1 MTRTR
6 SIVLL
11 ASFLIMGALAAL
23 GWQKLSNGAEQIS
36 VRRVV
41 IDVESAALA
50 GGVDREAVRALAHTI
65 IGETSG
71 FALRP
76 DAPGSALRV
85 VVEAISTQQPPTPA
99 GHPPVAATTSLTMSL
114 ELIDDGQT
122 IARGRAVASAQGDID
137 REALLGNALRD
148 AIRQVKLVKA
158 ADRLDND
165 ELLRW
170 VGDPG
175 VSEAQRLRAMQ
186 ALASRGDRR
195 LTAALT
201 TRLDQE
207 LQDGEAAALL
217 QALALLGDPASIDA
231 VIAYSERRPATIRK
245 LCIDVVKASAS
256 ARGVPWLF
264 TLSSGHPDSE
274 VQAYA
279 RAALA
284 HLAPDLS
291 AEFLPSG
298 G

>member
-1 MTRTR
+1 MTRAR
-6 SIVLL
+6 AMILMASLL
-11 ASFLIMGALAAL
+11 GVASLAF
-23 GWQKLSNGAEQIS
+23 GWQRLSDRAETIS
-36 VRRVV
+36 LRRVV
-41 IDVESAALA
+41 IDVEPAALA
-50 GGVDREAVRALAHTI
+50 GGVDRESVRALAHAI
-65 IGETSG
+65 LGETSG

-85 VVEAISTQQPPTPA
+85 VVETISTQRPTTPVD
-99 GHPPVAATTSLTMSL
+99 HPPIAATTSLTMSV

-122 IARGRAVASAQGDID
+122 TARGRAVANAQGDIEG
-137 REALLGNALRD
+137 EALLGNALRD
-148 AIRQVKLVKA
+148 AIRQVQLVKA

-170 VGDPG
+170 VSDPD

-201 TRLDQE
+201 TRLDQD
-207 LQDGEAAALL
+207 LGDGEAAALL
-217 QALALLGDPASIDA
+217 QALALLGDPASIDP
-231 VIAYSERRPATIRK
+231 VIAYSERQPAPIRK

-291 AEFLPSG
+291 TEFLPSG

>member
-6 SIVLL
+6 AIVLL
-11 ASFLIMGALAAL
+11 ASLLIMGALAAL
-23 GWQKLSNGAEQIS
+23 SWQKFTGGAEVIS

-50 GGVDREAVRALAHTI
+50 GGVDREAVRALTHMT
-65 IGETSG
+65 IGETRG
-71 FALRP
+71 FKLAP

-85 VVEAISTQQPPTPA
+85 VVEAINTQQPPMPA
-99 GHPPVAATTSLTMSL
+99 GHPPVAATTSLTMSV

-137 REALLGNALRD
+137 REALLRNALRD
-148 AIRQVKLVKA
+148 AVRQVHLVKA
-158 ADRLDND
+158 ADRLDSD

-170 VGDPG
+170 FGDPDI
-175 VSEAQRLRAMQ
+175 SDAQRSRAMQ

-201 TRLDQE
+201 SRLEQE

-231 VIAYSERRPATIRK
+231 VIAYSERRPAAIRK

-291 AEFLPSG
+291 SEFLPSG